1 MGRESHRLN
10 ENKRQG
16 GRVNLTALPARLN
29 TQTAPLQPLRTA
41 MPSYTAPTKDTQFVL
56 HDVLNIKDA
65 GIPGYD
71 ELELD
76 FTGAVLEEAGKIAR
90 DVLHPLNVVGDTEG
104 CRLENGVVYTPTG
117 FKAAFEQ
124 VKEGGWPGL
133 DMPEQYGGQNM
144 PYVIGTA
151 VGEFFSGA
159 NQAFTMY
166 QGLTHGAASAILAH
180 GTDAQKDTYLPK
192 MVSCE
197 WTGTMNLTEPHCGTD
212 LGLMR
217 TKAEPQDDGSYK
229 ITGQKIFIS
238 AGDHDMSDNVIH
250 LVLAKIPGGPEGIKG
265 VSLFIVPKFIVNEDG
280 TPGERNGVSVGKIEE
295 KMGIHGNSTCVM
307 NYDAA
312 TGWLLGDMHKGMRAM
327 FTMMNEARLGV
338 GMQGLA
344 QAEAAYQNA
353 VEYAK
358 DRLQG
363 RDVTGAKN
371 PDGPADPLIVHPDIR
386 RNLMDQKSFAEGA
399 RAFILWGATMIDKA
413 HRSEDKD
420 ADGLISLLTPV
431 IKGFLTDK
439 GYDMTV
445 QAQQVYGGHGY
456 IEEWGMSQYTRDA
469 RIAMIYEGANGVQAL
484 DLVGRK
490 LAQDGGKH
498 VMAFFDM
505 VKGFCKEN
513 AEISEDYAKDF
524 IEPLKAASKD
534 LQAAGMY
541 FMQNGMKNPNN
552 ALAGSTDFMHMF
564 GHVCLGLMWAMM
576 GKAAQKALDE
586 GASDAAFYETKLAT
600 GRYYMARQLPA
611 TKLHL
616 ARIETGADTVM
627 ALDAAQF

>member
-1 MGRESHRLN
+1 
-10 ENKRQG
+10 
-16 GRVNLTALPARLN
+16 
-29 TQTAPLQPLRTA
+29 
-41 MPSYTAPTKDTQFVL
+41 MPSYTAPAKDAQFIL
-56 HDVLNIKDA
+56 HDVLKVSGQD
-65 GIPGYD
+65 IPGYN
-71 ELELD
+71 ELEPE
-76 FTGAVLEEAGKIAR
+76 FTGAVLEEAGKIASE
-90 DVLHPLNVVGDTEG
+90 VLHPLNVVGDTEG
-104 CRLENGVVYTPTG
+104 CRLENGVVYTPNG
-117 FKAAFEQ
+117 FKDAFEK
-124 VKEGGWPGL
+124 VKEGGWPGI
-133 DMPEQYGGQNM
+133 DMPEEFGGQNM

-151 VGEFFSGA
+151 VGEFFSAA

-180 GTDAQKDTYLPK
+180 GTDAQKNTYLPK

-217 TKAEPQDDGSYK
+217 TKAEPQDDGSFR
-229 ITGQKIFIS
+229 ISGQKIFIS
-238 AGDHDMSDNVIH
+238 SGDHDMAENIVH

-265 VSLFIVPKFIVNEDG
+265 VSLFIVPKFLVNEDG
-280 TPGERNGVSVGKIEE
+280 SLGERNGVSVGKIEE

-307 NYDAA
+307 NYDGAV
-312 TGWLLGDMHKGMRAM
+312 GYLLGEEHKGMRAM
-327 FTMMNEARLGV
+327 FTMMNEARVGV

-353 VEYAK
+353 LEYAK

-386 RNLMDQKSFAEGA
+386 RSLMDQKSFAEGA
-399 RAFILWGATMIDKA
+399 RAFLLWGATLIDQA
-413 HRSEDKD
+413 HRAGDKD
-420 ADGLISLLTPV
+420 ADGLISLMTPV
-431 IKGFLTDK
+431 IKGFLTDQ

-490 LAQDGGKH
+490 LGQHGGKY
-498 VMAFFDM
+498 VLAFFDL
-505 VKGFCKEN
+505 VKSFCQDNKD
-513 AEISEDYAKDF
+513 ISEAYTKDF
-524 IEPLKAASKD
+524 IKPLQAASKD
-534 LQAAGMY
+534 LQAAGMF
-541 FMQNGMKNPNN
+541 FMQNGMKDPNH
-552 ALAGSTDFMHMF
+552 ALAGSYDFMHLF
-564 GHVCLGLMWAMM
+564 GQVCLGLMWAKM
-576 GKAAQKALDE
+576 GKAAQEALDA
-586 GASDAAFYETKLAT
+586 GAGDAAFYETKLAT
-600 GRYYMARQLPA
+600 GRYYMARRLPA

-616 ARIETGADTVM
+616 ARIESGADTVM
-627 ALDAAQF
+627 ALDADAF

>member
-1 MGRESHRLN
+1 
-10 ENKRQG
+10 
-16 GRVNLTALPARLN
+16 
-29 TQTAPLQPLRTA
+29 
-41 MPSYTAPTKDTQFVL
+41 MPVYNAPTKDMQFIL
-56 HDVLNIKDA
+56 HNVLNISDSDV
-65 GIPGYD
+65 PGYS
-71 ELELD
+71 ELEAE
-76 FTGAVLEEAGKIAR
+76 FTGAVLEEAGKVATN
-90 DVLHPLNVVGDTEG
+90 VLHPLNVVGDTEG

-117 FKAAFEQ
+117 FKDAFEQ
-124 VKEGGWPGL
+124 VKEGGWTGL
-133 DMPEQYGGQNM
+133 DMPEEYGGQNM
-144 PYVIGTA
+144 PYVLGTA
-151 VGEFFSGA
+151 VGEMFSAA
-159 NQAFTMY
+159 NQAFVMY

-180 GTDAQKDTYLPK
+180 GTDEQKDKYLPN

-217 TKAEPQDDGSYK
+217 TKAEPQGDGSYK
-229 ITGQKIFIS
+229 ISGQKIFIS
-238 AGDHDMSDNVIH
+238 SGDHDMADNIIH

-307 NYDAA
+307 NYDEA
-312 TGWLLGDMHKGMRAM
+312 TGWLLGEEHKGMRAM

-338 GMQGLA
+338 GMQGLS

-363 RDVTGAKN
+363 RDVTGVKN

-386 RNLMDQKSFAEGA
+386 RNLMDQKSFTEGA

-413 HRSEDKD
+413 HRSNDKD

-431 IKGFLTDK
+431 IKGFLTDQ

-505 VKGFCKEN
+505 VKTFCKEN
-513 AEISEDYAKDF
+513 GGKDEAYDKAF

-534 LQAAGMY
+534 LQSAGMY
-541 FMQNGMKNPNN
+541 FMQEGMKNPNN
-552 ALAGSTDFMHMF
+552 ALSGSYDFMHMF
-564 GHVCLGLMWAMM
+564 GHVCLGLMWAQMA
-576 GKAAQKALDE
+576 KAAQDALDG
-586 GASDAAFYETKLAT
+586 GASDKEFYETKINT
-600 GRYYMARQLPA
+600 GRFYMARRLPA
-611 TKLHL
+611 TGMHL
-616 ARIETGADTVM
+616 ARIQTGADTVM
-627 ALDAAQF
+627 ALGAANF